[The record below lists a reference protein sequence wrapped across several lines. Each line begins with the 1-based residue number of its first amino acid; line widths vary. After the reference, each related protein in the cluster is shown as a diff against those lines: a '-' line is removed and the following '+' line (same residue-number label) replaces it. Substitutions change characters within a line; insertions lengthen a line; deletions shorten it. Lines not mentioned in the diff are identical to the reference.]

1 MSALHD
7 FRDGRGPVPAHQHPN
22 GGGWVADTARVAASA
37 FVGPGAQVFGAAW
50 VSGNAQVSG
59 AAWVFGAAQV
69 SGDAQVSGAAWVSG
83 NAQVSGDAR
92 VSSRRGCAQIG
103 PVGSRGDTL
112 TLYRTVNGHQYTT
125 GCFAG
130 SFDALRD
137 AARATHGADSPTYA
151 DYGAA
156 AVALWRIVFPGVPVP
171 ARGRP

>member
-1 MSALHD
+1 MSATYD
-7 FRDGRGPVPAHQHPN
+7 FQDGRGPVPAHQHPN

-37 FVGPGAQVFGAAW
+37 CVGRDAW
-50 VSGNAQVSG
+50 VCGDAE
-59 AAWVFGAAQV
+59 V
-69 SGDAQVSGAAWVSG
+69 SGDARVY
-83 NAQVSGDAR
+83 GDAR

-112 TLYRTVNGHQYTT
+112 TLYRTVDGHQYTT

-130 SFDALRD
+130 SFEALRD
-137 AARATHGADSPTYA
+137 ASRATHGTDSPTYA

>member
-1 MSALHD
+1 MSPTIEAPAKVLD
-7 FRDGRGPVPAHQHPN
+7 RAKARDN
-22 GGGWVADTARVAASA
+22 
-37 FVGPGAQVFGAAW
+37 AQVYGNAW
-50 VSGNAQVSG
+50 VSGD
-59 AAWVFGAAQV
+59 AW
-69 SGDAQVSGAAWVSG
+69 
-83 NAQVSGDAR
+83 

-137 AARATHGADSPTYA
+137 AARATHGIVFPGVADSPTYA

>member
-1 MSALHD
+1 
-7 FRDGRGPVPAHQHPN
+7 
-22 GGGWVADTARVAASA
+22 
-37 FVGPGAQVFGAAW
+37 
-50 VSGNAQVSG
+50 
-59 AAWVFGAAQV
+59 
-69 SGDAQVSGAAWVSG
+69 
-83 NAQVSGDAR
+83 